1 MYRALFR
8 VSICFNGVGHV
19 MYEMC
24 TGRVLNCVTP
34 TEEDYG
40 KIEDEKCRDVVKYIF
55 KTKRGHFRHSIKA
68 VSNCYNIK

>member
-1 MYRALFR
+1 
-8 VSICFNGVGHV
+8 